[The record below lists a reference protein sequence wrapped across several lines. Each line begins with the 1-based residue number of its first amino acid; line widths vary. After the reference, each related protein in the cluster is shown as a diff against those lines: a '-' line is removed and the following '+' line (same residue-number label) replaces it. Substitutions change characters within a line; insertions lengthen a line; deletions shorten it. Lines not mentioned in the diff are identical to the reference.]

1 MCSTHPLEGAAVS
14 EITYARAGEFPEDWH
29 ELEVIDL
36 SSGLLMQDVVEVDT
50 VMGWVLRY
58 ARDPRTGRYIVVT
71 DEILRE
77 VVRGRFQIRRR
88 ASDEDTPDRSGP
100 RAEHGSSET
109 TVPVPSE

>member
-1 MCSTHPLEGAAVS
+1 
-14 EITYARAGEFPEDWH
+14 
-29 ELEVIDL
+29 
-36 SSGLLMQDVVEVDT
+36 MQDVVEVDT
-50 VMGWVLRY
+50 VMGWVLRH
-58 ARDPRTGRYIVVT
+58 ARDPQTGHYIVVT

-109 TVPVPSE
+109 PVPVPSE